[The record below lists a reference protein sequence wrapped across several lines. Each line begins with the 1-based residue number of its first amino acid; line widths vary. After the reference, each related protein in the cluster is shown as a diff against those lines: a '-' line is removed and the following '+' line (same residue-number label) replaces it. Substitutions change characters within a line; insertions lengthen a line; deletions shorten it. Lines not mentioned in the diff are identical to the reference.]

1 MSYTEISKV
10 RAKAKVKLL
19 AFAVFGVVI
28 IGLVAEWMYA
38 TQPLA
43 ETVLIY
49 GGENRSTEPVSLVV
63 VEEVVEPE
71 VVVEEIVVEENAEAK
86 AENNEAKNEA
96 SAQPDED
103 ALKEFFAYTD
113 DIKENMEKLEPTE
126 TVLDK
131 IKLPEEV
138 SAPVEE
144 KPAENVA
151 EENKTEEKA
160 EAAEQ
165 EKPAEAEENKA
176 GAPSIEEKA
185 EEKPAENAPENKAEE
200 VNETQIE
207 ATEQAVENDAP
218 EAAGENKPEGEANEE
233 KASENAESQ
242 DENAPVMLIPG
253 MTAQPSEEAKSE

>member
-49 GGENRSTEPVSLVV
+49 GGEKRSTEPVSLVV

-71 VVVEEIVVEENAEAK
+71 VVVEEIVVEGNAKAK

-96 SAQPDED
+96 SAQPSED

-151 EENKTEEKA
+151 EENK
-160 EAAEQ
+160 
-165 EKPAEAEENKA
+165 P
-176 GAPSIEEKA
+176 EEKA

-207 ATEQAVENDAP
+207 ATEQAVESDAP
-218 EAAGENKPEGEANEE
+218 EAAGENKPEGEADEE
-233 KASENAESQ
+233 KASENTESQ